1 MLDLKIEP
9 SRRVSDLTVADLEAL
24 ITQIVRKALAQEK
37 DKTSTPIPEALLATF
52 GSWQD
57 ERSAEEII
65 EDIYA
70 SRTVAGEH
78 SL

>member
-1 MLDLKIEP
+1 MSVKD
-9 SRRVSDLTVADLEAL
+9 
-24 ITQIVRKALAQEK
+24 QK
-37 DKTSTPIPEALLATF
+37 DKKPAPVPEAVLATF